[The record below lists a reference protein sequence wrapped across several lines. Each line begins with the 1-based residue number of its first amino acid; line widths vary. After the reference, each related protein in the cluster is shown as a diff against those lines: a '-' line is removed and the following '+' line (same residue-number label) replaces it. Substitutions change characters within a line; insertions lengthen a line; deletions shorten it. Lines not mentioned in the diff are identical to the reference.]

1 MHESNG
7 DDSFCATNHRLL
19 LYYSCQLYCGS
30 CASDKS
36 VGRGELVQAHGLLL
50 IVVSSDRMPIVAA
63 SGTGGENTYPSWEA
77 MLRGVV
83 QAHEHPS
90 SEGFEQGI

>member
-1 MHESNG
+1 M
-7 DDSFCATNHRLL
+7 
-19 LYYSCQLYCGS
+19 
-30 CASDKS
+30 
-36 VGRGELVQAHGLLL
+36 QAHGLLL
-50 IVVSSDRMPIVAA
+50 ITVSSDRMPIVAA

-83 QAHEHPS
+83 QAQEHPS